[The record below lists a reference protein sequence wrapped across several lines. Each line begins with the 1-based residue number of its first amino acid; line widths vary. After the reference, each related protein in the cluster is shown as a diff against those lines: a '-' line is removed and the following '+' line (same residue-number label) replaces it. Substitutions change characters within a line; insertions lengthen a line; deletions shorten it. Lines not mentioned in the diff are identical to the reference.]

1 MGFTRNRTTVDD
13 VRAQLGELSDG
24 LSKLVD
30 QVSDLVAS
38 TSDSAVDEVKSRANR
53 VRDNLDDVVALAGDR
68 GRQAQAAVSDAAR
81 SAVGTLEEAF
91 RTRPLV
97 TLVVAIGLGY
107 LLASARR
114 R

>member
-1 MGFTRNRTTVDD
+1 MGFNRSSTTVDD
-13 VRAQLGELSDG
+13 VRAQLGKLSEG
-24 LSKLVD
+24 LSELVD

-38 TSDSAVDEVKSRANR
+38 TSDSAVGEVKSRASR

-81 SAVGTLEEAF
+81 SAAGTVEETFHA
-91 RTRPLV
+91 RPWL